1 MNNQQSMQG
10 GGMNN
15 QAIGQI
21 LQGMQQ
27 MQSQMLQM
35 QEMVSDQRSY
45 IEQRDSWLETRMS
58 QLDRRCQKV
67 EVLSDRLYTLLR
79 SFDVN
84 DLAAVPR
91 EVTKALN
98 MHFEKMDGV
107 SPSSSPAKALR
118 DAADTDLDNSQTFP
132 PENDPRG
139 LVPIGDELGNSGGS
153 RSNHVGAGESR
164 KLEGHMQKISTQ
176 MDMLMSHAEATPQIT
191 RLLWRMDLNLRQLT
205 GTASNL
211 PPQHMVPSTAGHSAS
226 ADSNL
231 SVSNSRQPSNKKSF
245 SKASAMLS
253 GSRSGSKTRINE

>member
-1 MNNQQSMQG
+1 MAS
-10 GGMNN
+10 
-15 QAIGQI
+15 
-21 LQGMQQ
+21 
-27 MQSQMLQM
+27 M
-35 QEMVSDQRSY
+35 QEMVCDQRNY

-98 MHFEKMDGV
+98 MHFDKMDGV
-107 SPSSSPAKALR
+107 SPSASHANSPAKALR
-118 DAADTDLDNSQTFP
+118 DAAGDDLDAPMLP
-132 PENDPRG
+132 PDNDPRG

-153 RSNHVGAGESR
+153 RGHGAGDSR

-176 MDMLMSHAEATPQIT
+176 MDMLISHAEATPQIT

-205 GTASNL
+205 GSASNL
-211 PPQHMVPSTAGHSAS
+211 PPQHMVPSTAGGHS
-226 ADSNL
+226 ADSGG
-231 SVSNSRQPSNKKSF
+231 SASNSRAAGG
-245 SKASAMLS
+245 SKRGVMKGMAGAMLS
-253 GSRSGSKTRINE
+253 GSRSGSKTKTTIHE